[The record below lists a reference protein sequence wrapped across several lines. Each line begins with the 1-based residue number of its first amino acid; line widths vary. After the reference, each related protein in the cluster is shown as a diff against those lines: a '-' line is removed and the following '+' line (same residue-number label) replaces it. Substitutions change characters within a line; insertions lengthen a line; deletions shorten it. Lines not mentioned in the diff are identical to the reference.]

1 MRNLLQLIKKY
12 QYFLLFL
19 LFESLSFYLIVQYN
33 TFQQGR
39 MVNFTRSIAASVYEQ
54 SAEIR
59 SYLSLREVNADLIEE
74 NASLRNT
81 LLSSKIIR
89 SSVFLE
95 MADTLYEQKYRFT
108 TANVINATV
117 SKQNNLLTLNK
128 GEKQGVE
135 PEMGVISSQGVVG
148 VVNAV
153 SGSFST
159 VIPVINRSLRISARI
174 KGSEYFGSVVWEGI
188 NYRYAELNE
197 IPHHV
202 DISIGDTIVTS
213 GFSAIFPEGITVG
226 YISEAEVRGGNF
238 YNIEIRLAND
248 FKSLHNVM
256 VVKNILKEEQE
267 TLEEES
273 MP

>member
-19 LFESLSFYLIVQYN
+19 LFESLSFYLIVRYN

-39 MVNFTRSIAASVYEQ
+39 MVNFTRSIASRVYEQ
-54 SAEIR
+54 SAEIK
-59 SYLSLREVNADLIEE
+59 SYLTLREVNADLIEE

-95 MADTLYEQKYRFT
+95 MVDTLYEQKYNFT
-108 TANVINATV
+108 TADVINATV
-117 SKQNNLLTLNK
+117 SRQNNLLTLNK
-128 GEKQGVE
+128 GAKHGIE
-135 PEMGVISSQGVVG
+135 PEMGVISSHGVVG
-148 VVNAV
+148 VVSDV
-153 SGSFST
+153 SGSFAT

-174 KGSEYFGSVVWEGI
+174 KASEYFGSVVWEGT
-188 NYRYAELNE
+188 NYRYAQLNE

-202 DISIGDTIVTS
+202 NISIGDTIVTS

-238 YNIEIRLAND
+238 YNIDIRLAND
-248 FKSLHNVM
+248 FKSLHNIM

-273 MP
+273 LP